1 MHLFILQFFGKFKL
15 NVKDINLLVITYF
28 SKMEF
33 EPFEHA
39 HFISSFY
46 FSRKETQRRRRIKLN
61 FKLKKTS

>member
-33 EPFEHA
+33 EPFEQA
-39 HFISSFY
+39 HFNSSFY
-46 FSRKETQRRRRIKLN
+46 FSRKETQRRIRIKLN